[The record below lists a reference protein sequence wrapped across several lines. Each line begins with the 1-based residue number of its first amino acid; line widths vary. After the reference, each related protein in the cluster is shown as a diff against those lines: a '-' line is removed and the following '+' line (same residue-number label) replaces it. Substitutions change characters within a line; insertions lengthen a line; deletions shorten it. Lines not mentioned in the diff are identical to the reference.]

1 MTKLTKDEKKILDNF
16 KKSIPKLNED
26 ERNRVL
32 IFSEAVAM
40 LADRNV
46 KIAST

>member
-26 ERNRVL
+26 KRNKLL

-40 LADRNV
+40 LADRSINV
-46 KIAST
+46 ANT